1 MRNILRANIIYIGLC
16 LMLLVALGIVLLYF
30 PKADLHVWMNACH
43 TPFLDTFFRYYTEV
57 GEWVPYVVVVALLF
71 YRFGWSAFLLA
82 NIAISGLIGQ
92 GLKYLFDTP
101 RPLTYF
107 AEHYPDVRLQLVD
120 GVHMSA
126 YYSFPSGHTITFFA
140 FFFTLSL
147 FVTRYLS
154 EKKSGS
160 LTHQATKINTLSAF
174 WQIFFF
180 LCALLGAYSR
190 IYLSQHFAEDIWGG
204 VLIGLTVS
212 LLFCSLLPLISDKK
226 WYKMHFFEKKLQK
239 NLEH

>member
-1 MRNILRANIIYIGLC
+1 MIKNITKLIPIIKI
-16 LMLLVALGIVLLYF
+16 
-30 PKADLHVWMNACH
+30 KN
-43 TPFLDTFFRYYTEV
+43 
-57 GEWVPYVVVVALLF
+57 
-71 YRFGWSAFLLA
+71 
-82 NIAISGLIGQ
+82 
-92 GLKYLFDTP
+92 
-101 RPLTYF
+101 
-107 AEHYPDVRLQLVD
+107 
-120 GVHMSA
+120 
-126 YYSFPSGHTITFFA
+126 FPSKDIIIKDFK
-140 FFFTLSL
+140 S
-147 FVTRYLS
+147 YLS

-226 WYKMHFFEKKLQK
+226 WYKIHFFEKKLQK